1 VEGVRRLLRGG
12 ASVDERRGDGTTPL
26 HAHAKSG
33 NNEVVAELLIGNA
46 DIDSRDKV
54 CVSCH
59 LEMCNHTIAMIMEM

>member
-1 VEGVRRLLRGG
+1 VRRLLKRG
-12 ASVDERRGDGTTPL
+12 ASIDERRGDDATPL
-26 HAHAKSG
+26 HVHAESG
-33 NNEVVAELLIGNA
+33 NNEVVAELLRGNA